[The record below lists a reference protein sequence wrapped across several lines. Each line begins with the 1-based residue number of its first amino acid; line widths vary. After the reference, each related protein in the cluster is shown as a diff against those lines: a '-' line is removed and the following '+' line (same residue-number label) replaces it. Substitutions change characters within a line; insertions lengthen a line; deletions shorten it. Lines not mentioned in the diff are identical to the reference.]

1 MGLNEKRLCSQLTT
15 APLAYKLIT
24 NASVFIKFDEHGD
37 YKMLFIYLRTTM
49 PMCDNDTDLYN
60 SGAVHPLS
68 DQSVTRGR
76 FSIVKCLRILKE

>member
-1 MGLNEKRLCSQLTT
+1 
-15 APLAYKLIT
+15 
-24 NASVFIKFDEHGD
+24 
-37 YKMLFIYLRTTM
+37 M